1 MDSNLD
7 RRNVTIADRRTSL
20 CLESEV
26 WEALAEI
33 CRREGLT
40 IHQLCSL
47 IDERRQGSS
56 RTSAVRAFTVTYFR
70 AAATD
75 DGHSQAGHGRLAGDL
90 LEIGV
95 PGRLA
100 VPAIRRTGRN
110 VGSAV

>member
-1 MDSNLD
+1 MDSNLE

-26 WEALAEI
+26 WEALADI
-33 CRREGLT
+33 CRRESLT

-47 IDERRQGSS
+47 IDERRQGAS

-75 DGHSQAGHGRLAGDL
+75 DGHDRAGHGRLAGDL

-100 VPAIRRTGRN
+100 VPTFKRMGRTIS
-110 VGSAV
+110 SAA

>member
-56 RTSAVRAFTVTYFR
+56 RTSSVRAFTVTYFR

-75 DGHSQAGHGRLAGDL
+75 EGHDKAGHGRLAGDL

-100 VPAIRRTGRN
+100 VPALKRIGRTIS
-110 VGSAV
+110 SAA